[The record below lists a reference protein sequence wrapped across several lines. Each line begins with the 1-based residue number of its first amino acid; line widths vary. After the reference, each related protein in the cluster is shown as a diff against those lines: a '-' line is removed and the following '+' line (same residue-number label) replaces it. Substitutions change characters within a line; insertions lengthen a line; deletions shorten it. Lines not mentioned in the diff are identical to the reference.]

1 MIDRTLNHYRI
12 TAALG
17 AGGMGEVYLAE
28 DTKLD
33 RKVAL
38 KILPA
43 DVASNRG
50 RMERFVREAKAAAA
64 LNHPNIAHIY
74 EIGDSEGTP
83 FIAMEYVDGVT
94 LRDKIHHS
102 GEPLGVL
109 FGYLVQVAEG
119 LAKAHHAGIVH
130 RDLKPDNVMITR
142 DGYAKILDFGLAKL
156 VESRGPF
163 GIDQAE
169 SDRTIGS
176 VHQSTTGM
184 VLGTIGYMSPEQAS
198 GRVHEIDH
206 RSDIFSFGCLLFEA
220 TTRQMAFEGKD
231 ALDSLH
237 KIVYAPT
244 PQVKDVTRVAP
255 ELLQRVIGRCLAK
268 DPAERYQ
275 SMKDL
280 TVEVDVLRQELKS
293 VTGHVPS
300 ERPSV
305 GLTPSGASR
314 AAPSDEGFWVAVL
327 PFKHRGAHADLEALA
342 DGLDEDIVMGLMR
355 FLHLRVVSRSSTRRF
370 SGEAADIRTVGR
382 ELGARYV
389 MEGSLRQAGSTLR
402 VAVQLVDATTG
413 AHLWAETYDR
423 AFSPDAMFA
432 LQDDLV
438 PRIVSTVADWYGVL
452 PHSMSE
458 AVRLKPLDQLTPYEA
473 LLRSFGYYERVVP
486 AEHAAALS
494 ALERASQQA
503 PGNAEIWAM
512 LSMLYGEEHRFGF
525 NAAPDSLGRSLQ
537 AARQAVA
544 AAPSSH
550 YAQLAMAQAHF
561 FRKEFDAF
569 RNAAER
575 ALVFNPMDGASME
588 YLGHLLAFA
597 GDWQRGCALAEKAR
611 HLNPHHPAW
620 YWALPFLDAYRRADY
635 VTARAFMLKADM
647 PGQFFSGA
655 LLAAVCGQL
664 GDREAAAESVRAVL
678 ALKPDFPQVAR
689 EEFAKW
695 YPPELVE
702 RLIEGLSKAGL
713 DTAGDGSVAPR
724 SRTTETRAL
733 AEASPSIAVLPFGNL
748 SPDPDNE
755 FFADGLTEEVI
766 ADLSVIRAL
775 RVISRTSAMHFKGTN
790 KDLRAIAREL
800 QVRYVLEGSVR
811 RSGVSLRVTAQLI
824 DAENDSHVWAE
835 KYSGS
840 VEDVFAI
847 QEEISRKIVNALQL
861 RLTDAEARG
870 IAERPIDNAAA
881 YDCYM
886 RARHEVY
893 RFTADGLDRAQ
904 KLVDA
909 GLSLIGENSLLLAT
923 RGMVSWSLPQFLD
936 SPRGPVPGRSRR
948 IRRQGTRAR
957 PSELCRHL
965 PSRTGGVETRRHGK
979 CDT

>member
-1 MIDRTLNHYRI
+1 MIDRTLKHYRI
-12 TAALG
+12 TALLG
-17 AGGMGEVYLAE
+17 AGGMGAVYLAQ
-28 DTKLD
+28 DTRLD
-33 RKVAL
+33 RRVAL
-38 KILPA
+38 KVLPA
-43 DVASNRG
+43 DVATNPD
-50 RMERFVREAKAAAA
+50 RMERFIREAKAAAA
-64 LNHPNIAHIY
+64 LNHPNIAHVY

-102 GEPLGVL
+102 REPLPVL
-109 FGYLVQVAEG
+109 LDYLAQVAEG

-130 RDLKPDNVMITR
+130 RDLKPDNVMITG

-156 VESRGPF
+156 VESRGPL

-169 SDRTIGS
+169 SDRTIGT
-176 VHQSTTGM
+176 VQQSTPGM

-198 GRVHEIDH
+198 GRVHQIDH

-220 TTRQMAFEGKD
+220 TTGQMAFEGKD

-237 KIVYAPT
+237 KIVYGPT

-255 ELLQRVIGRCLAK
+255 DALQRVIGRCLAK
-268 DPAERYQ
+268 DPARRYQ
-275 SMKDL
+275 SIKDL
-280 TVEVDVLRQELKS
+280 AIEVDDLRQELKS
-293 VTGHVPS
+293 LTRPLSSNQPS
-300 ERPSV
+300 AGV
-305 GLTPSGASR
+305 TPSGASR

-342 DGLDEDIVMGLMR
+342 DGLGEDIVMGLMR
-355 FLHLRVVSRSSTRRF
+355 FSHLRVVSRSSAGRF
-370 SGEAADIRTVGR
+370 SGEAVDIRTVGS

-389 MEGSLRQAGSTLR
+389 MEGNLRQAGSTLR

-423 AFSPDAMFA
+423 PFSPEAIFA

-486 AEHAAALS
+486 AEHAAARS
-494 ALERASQQA
+494 ALERAVQQA

-525 NAAPDSLGRSLQ
+525 NAAPDPLGRALQ

-550 YAQLAMAQAHF
+550 YAQLAMAQALF
-561 FRKEFDAF
+561 FRKDFDAF

-575 ALVFNPMDGASME
+575 ALVLNPMDGSSME

-597 GDWQRGCALAEKAR
+597 GDWQRGCELAEKAR

-620 YWALPFLDAYRRADY
+620 YWALPFLDAYRKADY
-635 VTARAFMLKADM
+635 VTARPFILKAGM
-647 PGQFFSGA
+647 PGQFFSQS

-664 GDREAAAESVRAVL
+664 GERAAAEESVREVL
-678 ALKPDFPQVAR
+678 ALKPDFPQIAR

-702 RLIEGLSKAGL
+702 RLIEGLRKAGL
-713 DTAGDGSVAPR
+713 DTSGDGSVAPL
-724 SRTTETRAL
+724 SPAIEMNAL
-733 AEASPSIAVLPFGNL
+733 ADASRSIAVLPFENL
-748 SPDPDNE
+748 SPDPDK
-755 FFADGLTEEVI
+755 
-766 ADLSVIRAL
+766 
-775 RVISRTSAMHFKGTN
+775 TS
-790 KDLRAIAREL
+790 
-800 QVRYVLEGSVR
+800 S
-811 RSGVSLRVTAQLI
+811 
-824 DAENDSHVWAE
+824 
-835 KYSGS
+835 
-840 VEDVFAI
+840 
-847 QEEISRKIVNALQL
+847 
-861 RLTDAEARG
+861 
-870 IAERPIDNAAA
+870 
-881 YDCYM
+881 
-886 RARHEVY
+886 
-893 RFTADGLDRAQ
+893 
-904 KLVDA
+904 
-909 GLSLIGENSLLLAT
+909 
-923 RGMVSWSLPQFLD
+923 
-936 SPRGPVPGRSRR
+936 SPTV
-948 IRRQGTRAR
+948 
-957 PSELCRHL
+957 
-965 PSRTGGVETRRHGK
+965 
-979 CDT
+979 